1 MHKTSKTCLTCRH
14 FHNTPQYLEAV
25 YKGLSSLSSGW
36 ASVRKDDG
44 ICEERELYLS
54 ASASCMH
61 HAARQRD
68 G

>member
-54 ASASCMH
+54 AS
-61 HAARQRD
+61 
-68 G
+68 